1 MCLNGLIRF
10 NFILENISDA
20 KLHIIISNC
29 DICFSPALINISV
42 TSALSEK
49 SSRACGDLAVFLL
62 KIE

>member
-10 NFILENISDA
+10 IFILENVSDA

-29 DICFSPALINISV
+29 DIYFSTALINISV

-49 SSRACGDLAVFLL
+49 SSKQVEIWQYFC
-62 KIE
+62 